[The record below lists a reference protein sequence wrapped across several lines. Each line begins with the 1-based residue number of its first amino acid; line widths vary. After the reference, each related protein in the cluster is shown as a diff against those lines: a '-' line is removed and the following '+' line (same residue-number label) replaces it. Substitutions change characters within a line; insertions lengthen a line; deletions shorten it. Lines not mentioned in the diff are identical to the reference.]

1 MNELLENIGY
11 EGFAQANSETLQMLT
26 KALSAGSGV
35 DAGLPYTGG
44 RALIPES
51 LEQTLVNIMHTQDE
65 AVLFQMLKK
74 TPVKSPVHQWDVRDD
89 VGADDGAWVPEGG
102 DSEEADQSIE
112 RKYIT
117 MKYLQT
123 LRKVTLQMSV
133 SNAIEDAMALE
144 KNAGTLWL
152 IRNIE
157 KGLIYG
163 NSDYVTEQPDGLIK
177 LIPSSN
183 VVDMRGGDAT
193 SSTFEDIMN
202 EACRIIRDNYGKGSL
217 MLTSTMVMQDVQKL
231 LRDRIRFE
239 AGKTEGTAVFSKY
252 PTPFGTPELKEDI
265 FVKEGA
271 IPAASLLT
279 SKRAGAPTIG
289 SATHPTG
296 GADSEFVAADAGD
309 YVYKVVAVNRY
320 GDSAATA
327 EKIVTGVTAGQK
339 VVLPVTEGSPA
350 ATAFK
355 VYRSKLGGATGAEV
369 RYAFTVK
376 RASSP
381 QNVEDYN
388 SFLPGCSDS
397 FILTMAS
404 LYDAIE
410 WAQFLPM
417 MKFDLYPTN
426 AAVIPF
432 LMLIFGAL
440 ALKKPVQHIRIKNIA
455 PANLGWF

>member
-1 MNELLENIGY
+1 MNELLENIEY
-11 EGFAQANSETLQMLT
+11 EGYAQAGSETLQMLT
-26 KALSAGSGV
+26 KALQAGTGV
-35 DAGLPYTGG
+35 DAGAFTGG

-51 LEQTLVNIMHTQDE
+51 LEQTLVNILHTQDE
-65 AVLFQMLKK
+65 AVLFKALKK
-74 TPVKSPVHQWDVRDD
+74 TTIKSPVHQWDERSE

-102 DSEEADQSIE
+102 DSVEADQTIA

-123 LRKVTLQMSV
+123 LRKLTLQAQI
-133 SNAIEDAMALE
+133 SNMIEDAMALE

-163 NSDYVTEQPDGLIK
+163 NSDYVAEQPNGLIK
-177 LIPSSN
+177 LIPTSN

-193 SSTFEDIMN
+193 SGSFEDVIN
-202 EACRIIRDNYGKGSL
+202 ESCRIIRESYGKASL

-239 AGKTEGTAVFSKY
+239 AGRTEGTSVFSKY

-265 FVKEGA
+265 FVKEGDV
-271 IPAASLLT
+271 PAASSL
-279 SKRAGAPTIG
+279 SSQRPGAPTIG
-289 SATHPTG
+289 SVTTPTG
-296 GADSEFVAADAGD
+296 GADSKFAAGDAGQ
-309 YVYKVVAVNRY
+309 YVYKIVAVNRY
-320 GDSAATA
+320 GDSVATA
-327 EKIVTGVTAGQK
+327 EEIVAGVVAGDK
-339 VVLPVTEGSPA
+339 VVIPVTEGSPVG
-350 ATAFK
+350 TAYK
-355 VYRSKLGGATGAEV
+355 VYRSKLAGATGAV
-369 RYAFTVK
+369 VKYAFTVK
-376 RASSP
+376 HTGSP
-381 QNVEDYN
+381 MDVEDYN

-397 FILTMAS
+397 FILTMTS

-432 LMLIFGAL
+432 LMLLFGAL

-455 PANLGWF
+455 PASLGWF